1 MKIIVNGWD
10 LVSHPHDPHSLFALE
25 WLSRL
30 AETQPQWEFKVVVP
44 HSMEGIGDAIGM
56 NVKEL
61 KARPSTLAQIRFEQR
76 QLINLARAQQAD
88 VLLFPTGGGLI
99 NTSVPVVTFPPMQSV
114 PSDRSIGGRLVWAI
128 RSSGQAMAS
137 TRVRLHEP
145 DEIHGD
151 DAETFCLPA
160 WVSEPFNPL
169 KQPSDRDVLS
179 AHDLKPGYLLS
190 FVQDQSSLGR
200 ILEVWRW
207 LTDTVDPGG
216 PMILIG
222 LDDQWIGYAQALIA
236 KLGLDD
242 WVRMIGGFTLSELPA
257 MYRQAAC
264 YFHGSPSRSGQELR
278 WALATGVPV
287 AGIETSQS
295 AHVLGEAGYLAPP
308 RDVRA
313 LVAACITVLVE
324 PQMAVELRQRGLSRA
339 RAYHH
344 DRIFDGMSK
353 ILLNAIRS

>member
-10 LVSHPHDPHSLFALE
+10 LAAHPFDPHSLFAFE
-25 WLSRL
+25 WLRGL
-30 AETQPQWEFKVVVP
+30 AETRPEWEFHMVVP
-44 HSMEGIGDAIGM
+44 HSKEGIGDEIGI
-56 NVKEL
+56 NVQDL
-61 KARPSTLAQIRFEQR
+61 KVRPSALAQIRFEQR
-76 QLINLARAQQAD
+76 QLINLARSQQAD
-88 VLLFPTGGGLI
+88 VLLFPTGGGPI
-99 NTSVPVVTFPPMQSV
+99 NTSLPVVTFAPTQSV
-114 PSDRSIGGRLVWAI
+114 PSERSIGGRLVWAI
-128 RSSGQAMAS
+128 RSSGQAGAS

-145 DEIHGD
+145 DEINGD

-160 WVSEPFNPL
+160 WVSERFNPL

-190 FVQDQSSLGR
+190 FVQDQNSLGR

-216 PMILIG
+216 PMILTGLEDQCIG
-222 LDDQWIGYAQALIA
+222 FAQALIA

-264 YFHGSPSRSGQELR
+264 YFHGAPSRSGQELR

-295 AHVLGEAGYLAPP
+295 AHVLGEAAYLAPP

-324 PQMAVELRQRGLSRA
+324 PQMAEELRKRGLSRA
-339 RAYHH
+339 RGYHQESFFE
-344 DRIFDGMSK
+344 RLAR
-353 ILLNAIRS
+353 ILLDARRS